1 MSVSLLLLRHGETEL
16 GGGLRGSLDDDLT
29 EQGWQQMWSA
39 LPAQPQWQ
47 RIVSSP
53 LRRCAQFAL
62 QLSLRDRLP
71 LKYADGLRE
80 LHFGQWEGRHPR
92 DLMDDQADALAAFW
106 NDPYGFTPPDGEPMP
121 QFSERVW
128 AALAQLERD
137 YAEQTIL
144 LITHGGVM
152 RLLLAAARG
161 LPPSQLLQVEVAHG
175 ALHRLRYAGGTVE
188 ELHA

>member
-1 MSVSLLLLRHGETEL
+1 MSLSLLLLRHGETEL

-39 LPAQPQWQ
+39 LPAQPRWQ

-92 DLMDDQADALAAFW
+92 DLMVDQADALAAFW
-106 NDPYGFTPPDGEPMP
+106 NDPYGFTPPDGEPMVR
-121 QFSERVW
+121 FSERVW
-128 AALAQLERD
+128 AALAQLERE

-144 LITHGGVM
+144 LVTHGGVM

-161 LPPSQLLQVEVAHG
+161 LPPSQLLQVEVEHG
-175 ALHRLRYAGGTVE
+175 ALHRLRYAGGAVD
-188 ELHA
+188 ELRS